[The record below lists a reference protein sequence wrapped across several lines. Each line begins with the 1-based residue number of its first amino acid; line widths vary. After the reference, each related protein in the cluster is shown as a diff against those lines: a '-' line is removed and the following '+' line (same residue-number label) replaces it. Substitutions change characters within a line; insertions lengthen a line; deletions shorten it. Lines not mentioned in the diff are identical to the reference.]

1 MRVRSLILTAT
12 LLGAAL
18 APARAAAQTRPAPKP
33 AASGGPLRIAYINS
47 RTILAATPGY
57 AQAESTF
64 TREFDAA
71 RQEVAKM
78 QGQLDSAAG
87 DFQASSA
94 ILSPGARQQKQQA
107 LQQQQQQIDQKTQD
121 LQGKMQARERELIE
135 PIQSRV
141 QAVIEGIRAE
151 GNYAMIF
158 DVSAMGGALVAAD
171 RTLDLTQTV
180 VDRLQASK

>member
-1 MRVRSLILTAT
+1 MRVRAFTLTAA
-12 LLGAAL
+12 LVCAAL
-18 APARAAAQTRPAPKP
+18 APVAAQRPAAPKAAP
-33 AASGGPLRIAYINS
+33 ASGPTRIAYINS

-78 QGQLDSAAG
+78 QAQLDSAAG

-94 ILSPGARQQKQQA
+94 ILSPSARQQKQQA

-171 RTLDLTQTV
+171 HALDLTQTV